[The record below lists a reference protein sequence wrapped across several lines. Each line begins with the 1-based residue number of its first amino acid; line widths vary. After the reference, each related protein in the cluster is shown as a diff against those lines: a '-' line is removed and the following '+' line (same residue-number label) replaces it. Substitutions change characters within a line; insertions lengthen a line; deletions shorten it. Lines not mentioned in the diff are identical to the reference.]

1 MLDQPEI
8 VALRLIARLHND
20 DIRQLCRD
28 CHDLDDALQ
37 RLGRHPMDLPERA
50 AEQIERCKQLGVAV
64 LAWHDP
70 QYPTRLLD
78 IASPPAVLFVRGS
91 LPEPARP
98 MLAIVGTRSC
108 TIHYGKPVTEVLV
121 ESWTQRG
128 AVIISGLAHGIDT
141 VAHETTVRMR
151 GSTVAVIASGI
162 DRITPIVA
170 QRMADR
176 IVEGGGCIV
185 SEHPCGVAA
194 LPPAFPARNR
204 IISGMSDAVVV
215 VESKRRGGALITAD
229 FARQQQRPLYAVPGP
244 ITSSR
249 SEGCNALI
257 ADASARMLTCADD
270 LRELPKWSAQR
281 PAFESIDGLDT
292 GTPRHL
298 DEIAMHWNC
307 SASETMRRLLD
318 LELEGRI
325 TRLPGNTF
333 LARAT

>member
-1 MLDQPEI
+1 
-8 VALRLIARLHND
+8 
-20 DIRQLCRD
+20 
-28 CHDLDDALQ
+28 
-37 RLGRHPMDLPERA
+37 MDLPERA
-50 AEQIERCKQLGVAV
+50 TEQIDRCKQLGVEV
-64 LAWHDP
+64 LVWHDP
-70 QYPTRLLD
+70 RYPTRLLG
-78 IASPPAVLFVRGS
+78 IASPPAVLFVRGA
-91 LPEPARP
+91 LPQPTLP

-121 ESWTQRG
+121 ESWTKRG

-141 VAHETTVRMR
+141 VAHETTVRVR

-176 IVEGGGCIV
+176 IVEAGGCIV
-185 SEHPCGVAA
+185 TEHPCGVAA

-244 ITSSR
+244 ITSTR
-249 SEGCNALI
+249 SEGCNALL
-257 ADASARMLTCADD
+257 ADGTARMLTCADD
-270 LRELPKWSAQR
+270 MRELPELVTQP
-281 PAFESIDGLDT
+281 PAFECIDGLDT

-298 DEIAMHWNC
+298 DEIAMLWNC

>member
-1 MLDQPEI
+1 MLDQHEI

-20 DIRQLCRD
+20 DIRRLCRD
-28 CHDLDDALQ
+28 CTDLDDALE
-37 RLGRHPMDLPERA
+37 RLGRHPMDLPKRA
-50 AEQIERCKQLGVAV
+50 AEQLNRCTQLGVTV
-64 LAWHDP
+64 LAWHDS
-70 QYPTRLLD
+70 QYPMRLRE
-78 IASPPAVLFVRGS
+78 IASPPAVIFVRGS
-91 LPEPARP
+91 LPESTRP
-98 MLAIVGTRSC
+98 TLAIVGTRSC

-128 AVIISGLAHGIDT
+128 AVIISGLAHGIDA
-141 VAHETTVRMR
+141 VAHESTVRMR
-151 GSTVAVIASGI
+151 GTTVAVIASGI

-170 QRMADR
+170 QRMAER

-244 ITSSR
+244 ITSTR

-257 ADASARMLTCADD
+257 ADGAARMLTCADD
-270 LRELPKWSAQR
+270 LRELPQQSAQR
-281 PAFESIDGLDT
+281 QAFESIDGLDT

-307 SASETMRRLLD
+307 SVAETMRRLLD

-325 TRLPGNTF
+325 TRLPGNNF